1 MTTRENYTLEKAN
14 QIEQQILIY
23 LSEYHE
29 KYEII
34 TEDTDDDLE
43 FECSYFMIEKDLLTV
58 NLSFF
63 VVEENSKDGYIWAY
77 KKQVKIETKELLE
90 RIEILT
96 SYE

>member
-23 LSEYHE
+23 LSEYYE
-29 KYEII
+29 KYNII
-34 TEDTDDDLE
+34 TEETDDDLE
-43 FECSYFMIEKDLLTV
+43 FEVSYFMIEKELITV

-77 KKQVKIETKELLE
+77 KKQVKINTTELIE